1 MTGSNA
7 IPRGCLALFAAAAL
21 GCERSAPQGS
31 GAAAGRAR
39 EAVEVTAAPVETR
52 EIQRRIAAVG
62 TLDAFES
69 FTIAPKVEGRVKAV
83 RADVGDRVPADAV
96 LVEIDPTEFELAVE
110 EAERSLEKELAKLGR
125 DQPPGEG
132 FDLLSLPAVVRG
144 RLLKENAAQRY
155 ERQKEMLAKNATA
168 KEAFEQAETDLKVA
182 EAALKTTVLEAEETL
197 AAVRHQ
203 QAVLALA
210 RQRLVETQVRAPS
223 LAPGESKG
231 PLEYAVA
238 KRLVSVGEMTRPTS
252 PVFGLVLDHA
262 LKLRPKLPER
272 YVSGI
277 RSGQRAEIRL
287 EAYPERVFEG
297 QVSRIHPTVDPVS
310 RTFEIEVLV
319 PNQERLLKA
328 GSFAKAEILTRVD
341 ARAIVV
347 PVEALVT
354 YAGVDK
360 VFQVRAGKAHEVK
373 VALGE
378 QGRGWLELVGPLEPG
393 SLVVTSGQSQLADGT
408 PVRLRERG
416 PAAAA
421 EEGLEKTGEGA
432 ADR

>member
-1 MTGSNA
+1 
-7 IPRGCLALFAAAAL
+7 
-21 GCERSAPQGS
+21 
-31 GAAAGRAR
+31 
-39 EAVEVTAAPVETR
+39 
-52 EIQRRIAAVG
+52 
-62 TLDAFES
+62 
-69 FTIAPKVEGRVKAV
+69 
-83 RADVGDRVPADAV
+83 VPADAV

-168 KEAFEQAETDLKVA
+168 KEAFEQSETDLKVA

-223 LAPGESKG
+223 LAPGESEG

-252 PVFGLVLDHA
+252 PVFGLVLDHT

-272 YVSGI
+272 YVSEI
-277 RSGQRAEIRL
+277 RAGQKAQIRL